1 MLFHTHKYGFA
12 PEALS
17 IRYSMVMPAELAMTP
32 ETEDHPRRGR
42 THARLSAADWE
53 RGALEMIADEGV
65 GALAVEALARRLGV
79 TKGSFYWHFKNR
91 EALLQAALNHWE
103 ADDTRELSGHIDA
116 AGEHPR
122 ERLGALFRWVSGEA
136 QAHRIYAA
144 LLQALDHA
152 LVKPMMTR
160 VSQRRME
167 FLEQAFRQAGLDS
180 DAARHRAR
188 LTYAAYVGFLQ
199 LNLTLEMPHL
209 SHEQYDAYVEHVI
222 ATLVPSGITG

>member
-1 MLFHTHKYGFA
+1 MDMIPASAPT
-12 PEALS
+12 PEA
-17 IRYSMVMPAELAMTP
+17 A
-32 ETEDHPRRGR
+32 DHARRGR
-42 THARLSAADWE
+42 SHARLSAGDWE

-91 EALLQAALNHWE
+91 EALLQAALNRWE
-103 ADDTRELSGHIDA
+103 ADETRELSGHIGTV
-116 AGEHPR
+116 GEAPR

-144 LLQALDHA
+144 LLQALDHP

-167 FLEQAFRQAGLDS
+167 FLEQAFRDAALDPE
-180 DAARHRAR
+180 AARHRAR

-222 ATLVPSGITG
+222 ATLVPPGIAE